1 MTTKSFPPRFFIGL
15 VLFIASAVFLTLGVP
30 LIKSWFYAFA
40 WWSFLVILDG
50 VNSRRLGRSV
60 LFKKPADLLA
70 AALVSVPAWLIFE
83 LYNLRLKNWSYHDLP
98 PSLLIRAVGHLVAFA
113 TVLPAL
119 MELAAFFKPGLE
131 RLLRPARPLPVTR
144 TGLAASTGIGLVLLV
159 LPLLW
164 PKLFF
169 PFVWMG
175 FIFLLEPLNY
185 RAGRASL
192 LGDLEK
198 GHLVRLLSWMA
209 AGLSAGILWE
219 SFNFWAGSHWEY
231 HLPYL
236 SLGRIFQMPV
246 FGYLGF
252 IPFALEIF
260 ALEAVL
266 TGFYARIRPK
276 MIFRILLW
284 TGYAAFDVAAF
295 ILIEAFTV
303 VR

>member
-15 VLFIASAVFLTLGVP
+15 VLFIASAVLLTLGVP

-50 VNSRRLGRSV
+50 MNSRRIGRSV

-98 PSLLIRAVGHLVAFA
+98 PSLLIRAVGHFVAFA

-164 PKLFF
+164 PKFFF

-185 RAGRASL
+185 RAGRASF

-198 GHLVRLLSWMA
+198 GNLVRLLSWMA

-236 SLGRIFQMPV
+236 DLGRIFQMPV

-276 MIFRILLW
+276 TIFRILFW

-295 ILIEAFTV
+295 ILIEALTV

>member
-1 MTTKSFPPRFFIGL
+1 MATKSFPARFFIGL
-15 VLFIASAVFLTLGVP
+15 IIFIASAALLALGVP
-30 LIKSWFYAFA
+30 WIKSWFYAFV
-40 WWSFLVILDG
+40 WWSFLVVLDG
-50 VNSRRLGRSV
+50 VNSRRLGRSA
-60 LFKKPADLLA
+60 LFEKPADLLA
-70 AALVSVPAWLIFE
+70 AALVSVPAWLVFE

-98 PSLLIRAVGHLVAFA
+98 PSLIIRAVGHFIAFA

-131 RLLRPARPLPVTR
+131 RRLRPARPFPVTR
-144 TGLAASTGIGLVLLV
+144 TGLAASMGIGLVLLA
-159 LPLLW
+159 LPLLR
-164 PKLFF
+164 PGLFF
-169 PFVWMG
+169 PLVWVG

-185 RAGRASL
+185 RAGRASFF
-192 LGDLEK
+192 GDLEK
-198 GHLVRLLSWMA
+198 GNLVRLLSWMA

-236 SLGRIFQMPV
+236 GFGRIFQMPV
-246 FGYLGF
+246 LGYLGF

-276 MIFRILLW
+276 MIFRILFW
-284 TGYAAFDVAAF
+284 TGYAAFDVTAF
-295 ILIEAFTV
+295 VLIETFTV

>member
-15 VLFIASAVFLTLGVP
+15 VLFIASAVLLALGVP

-40 WWSFLVILDG
+40 WWSFLVVLDG
-50 VNSRRLGRSV
+50 VNERRLGQSA

-98 PSLLIRAVGHLVAFA
+98 PSLLIRAVGHFVAFA

-119 MELAAFFKPGLE
+119 MELAAFFKPWLE
-131 RLLRPARPLPVTR
+131 RRLRSVSPLPVTR
-144 TGLAASTGIGLVLLV
+144 GGLAASTGIGLVLLV

-185 RAGRASL
+185 RAGRSSF

-198 GHLVRLLSWMA
+198 GNLVRLLSWMA

-236 SLGRIFQMPV
+236 GLGRIFQMPV

-276 MIFRILLW
+276 MIFRILFW
-284 TGYAAFDVAAF
+284 TGYVAFDVAAF
-295 ILIEAFTV
+295 ILIETFTMV
-303 VR
+303 G